1 MLFALNLSLQFPTVH
16 WFNSGMDG
24 CMSRFIRIEDQIV
37 CFFSHLRASA
47 RTHTRLSVISHPI
60 MPKEK
65 RTIKMNVRRNRNK
78 KKITTTTTHDKF
90 FGESKTENISSSC
103 LSITSIWSCI
113 RKRRRKISSTRI
125 LKGYWKI
132 QQQQNQKK
140 MKKKCEAL
148 PKYNAIAKHSTLEQP
163 KCNTWI

>member
-1 MLFALNLSLQFPTVH
+1 MHVTLYSNWRSDSL
-16 WFNSGMDG
+16 
-24 CMSRFIRIEDQIV
+24 
-37 CFFSHLRASA
+37 FFSHLRASA

-113 RKRRRKISSTRI
+113 RKKRRRKISSTRI
-125 LKGYWKI
+125 LKGYWKK

-140 MKKKCEAL
+140 EWKR
-148 PKYNAIAKHSTLEQP
+148 NAKHCPNTTQSQSTQHWNNQNVILEF
-163 KCNTWI
+163 K